1 MKRFRRVLRCALC
14 FSLLLCL
21 AAPGVAAA
29 APVLAAAVPAASAP
43 APTACAP
50 GAAQGQADGGTL
62 RFPKN
67 GKLKIAV
74 FSDVQTTQFVSGTLT
89 ECLAAILDAEQPDL
103 VVFLGD
109 QIEGKHPFLH
119 LGDNEAHVKRVIDQI
134 LAPVTE
140 RGIPFAVVF
149 GNHDAQDA
157 GVSKEVQMAY
167 YQSFPGCLAVD
178 EGASLPGC
186 GTYHL
191 IYTSSDGTRP
201 ALNLYFVDSL
211 EYDAKGGYGCVTK
224 EQVAWCRTVSETLA
238 RTNGGEAVPALV
250 FQHIIVPEIYNV
262 FTRVRDA
269 DEPGAFAGKG
279 AGKGGWYA
287 APEGLSRV
295 EEAPR
300 PPNYSNGQFAA
311 WREAGDV
318 KAAFFGHDHVNSFEA
333 RLDGVGLVACPGATL
348 TSYNSEDARGVR
360 IIEVDEKTIASGQYE
375 TRVLL
380 LKDFYRPGPLA
391 AVQRFFR
398 MSRIWDLAL
407 LGVILGSL
415 LVNAIFWPLFVRRR
429 KKKRAAAKAVVMD
442 APGPAGDNDN
452 AGQRPAAIEAKS
464 TQSAGSA
471 RR

>member
-1 MKRFRRVLRCALC
+1 MKRLFCMLRAALC
-14 FSLLLCL
+14 FSLLLCFAVSCAP
-21 AAPGVAAA
+21 AASSPASAADASLPGASEGAPASAAA
-29 APVLAAAVPAASAP
+29 AP
-43 APTACAP
+43 AP
-50 GAAQGQADGGTL
+50 GAAADMPGAAGSAGL

-74 FSDVQTTQFVSGTLT
+74 FADLQTTQFISGTLT

-109 QIEGKHPFLH
+109 QIEGKHPFIH

-140 RGIPFAVVF
+140 RGIPFTVVF

-167 YQSFPGCLAVD
+167 CQSFPGCLSVD
-178 EGASLPGC
+178 EGAALPGC
-186 GTYHL
+186 GTCNL
-191 IYTSSDGTRP
+191 IYTASDGTRP

-211 EYDAKGGYGCVTK
+211 EYDARGGYGCVSK

-250 FQHIIVPEIYNV
+250 FQHIVVPEIYNV

-269 DEPGAFAGKG
+269 DEAGAFSGKG
-279 AGKGGWYA
+279 IGKGGWYT
-287 APEGLSRV
+287 APEGLSGV
-295 EEAPR
+295 EEAPC

-318 KAAFFGHDHVNSFEA
+318 KAAFFGHDHVNSYEA
-333 RLDGVGLVACPGATL
+333 RLDGIDLVACPGATF

-360 IIEVDEKTIASGQYE
+360 IIEVDEKTVADGRYE

-380 LKDFYRPGPLA
+380 LKDFYKPGPFA

-398 MSRIWDLAL
+398 MSRIWDLTL
-407 LGVILGSL
+407 LGVIVLFL
-415 LVNAIFWPLFVRRR
+415 LANAIFWPLFVRRR
-429 KKKRAAAKAVVMD
+429 RKKRAAAQAAASAPHPAED
-442 APGPAGDNDN
+442 AAGAARTEDAAN
-452 AGQRPAAIEAKS
+452 AKP
-464 TQSAGSA
+464 
-471 RR
+471 